1 MRTETRVKIARFLTV
16 AALASTLIACATIP
30 SGPNIA
36 VMPGPGKPFDV
47 FQADNLACKDYAYHE
62 IGVNPDEIAKRQIAT
77 GAVTGAVVGA
87 AAGAA
92 IGHGDS
98 HAAGTLAGMGALGGA
113 AIGADAASQS
123 RWTLQRRYDVAYA
136 QCMYAKGNQVSG
148 FQPQKPVPLPPRR
161 R

>member
-1 MRTETRVKIARFLTV
+1 MRTETQVNIARTLI
-16 AALASTLIACATIP
+16 AAGLASTLIACASIP

-47 FQADNLACKDYAYHE
+47 FQADNVVCKDYALHE
-62 IGVNPDEIAKRQIAT
+62 IGVNPDEIARRQAAT
-77 GAVTGAVVGA
+77 GAATGAVVGA
-87 AAGAA
+87 AAGAV

-98 HAAGTLAGMGALGGA
+98 HATGTLAGMGALAGT
-113 AIGADAASQS
+113 AIGADAANQS

-136 QCMYAKGNQVSG
+136 QCMYAKGNQVAG
-148 FQPQKPVPLPPRR
+148 FRPQKPVPLPPRR